1 MEVRAIV
8 FSVVLAGLGGVTGN
22 VSCVAAQQAAAQQPA
37 SPTRVVGAIT
47 AVDGK
52 TITVKT
58 DAGASVSLPVG
69 DGAKISR
76 TAPDAKTLAGATPI
90 QLTDLA
96 IGDRVLIAVHPG
108 PDGSTPT
115 ATTIIAV
122 KQADIAQK
130 QHAQQSD
137 WQHRGV
143 GGVVKSVDAA
153 AGVVTIASG
162 ARTLSI
168 HTSPKTVVRRYDPAS
183 IKFSDAKTS
192 SLDQIHVGDQLQ
204 ALGNRTGDDVEADE
218 IVAGSFRNIAGTIIS
233 ADAASGTITVND
245 LATKKPTVIRV
256 AADSQLHKLSAE
268 TAQTLAA
275 RFKSGGAGKA
285 DSAPATAPPG
295 SGQMGSRGGSN
306 PNGGAGSGGGYG
318 QRSGDLAE
326 MIKHAPAIQIADL
339 HKGDAVMIVATQ
351 GASEAATAVSVL
363 AGVEPILTA
372 SASQN
377 MFSASWNLGGSASGE
392 GAQ

>member
-1 MEVRAIV
+1 M
-8 FSVVLAGLGGVTGN
+8 SGVVLAVFGVPAAFMP
-22 VSCVAAQQAAAQQPA
+22 CVVVAQQTAAQPA
-37 SPTRVVGAIT
+37 SASRVVGAIT
-47 AVDGK
+47 AIDGK

-58 DAGASVSLPVG
+58 DAGASVMLPVG
-69 DGAKISR
+69 DGARISR

-115 ATTIIAV
+115 ATTIISV

-130 QHAQQSD
+130 QHAEQSD
-137 WQHRGV
+137 WQRRGV

-153 AGVVTIASG
+153 AGTVTIAAG
-162 ARTLSI
+162 ARTLTI
-168 HTSPKTVVRRYDPAS
+168 HVTPKTVVRRYDPAS
-183 IKFSDAKTS
+183 IKFADAKAS
-192 SLDQIHVGDQLQ
+192 SLDQIHAGDQLQ
-204 ALGNRTGDDVEADE
+204 ALGNRSGDAIEADE
-218 IVAGSFRNIAGTIIS
+218 IVAGSFRNIAGTVIS
-233 ADAASGTITVND
+233 VDAAAGTITVND
-245 LATKKPTVIRV
+245 LATKKPMMIHV

-275 RFKSGGAGKA
+275 RFKSAGAGRA
-285 DSAPATAPPG
+285 DSAAAAPAQAGNGPAGNRGGANSGGGSGSGPG
-295 SGQMGSRGGSN
+295 S
-306 PNGGAGSGGGYG
+306 GYG
-318 QRSGDLAE
+318 QRSGDLSE
-326 MIKHAPAIQIADL
+326 MLQHAPAIQLSEL
-339 HKGDAVMIVATQ
+339 HKGDAVMIVATE
-351 GASEAATAVSVL
+351 GASETATAVTVL

-377 MFSASWNLGGSASGE
+377 MFSASWNLGGGASGE